1 MKLVIR
7 LILTLAVLAA
17 SIAATAAPASAA
29 SLSAN
34 AILGVHTVR
43 AGETLYCIGRAYGVQ
58 PWAIA
63 AQNGIG
69 QTSTLYV
76 GQSLAIPGAPWIN
89 KPAGPTCTRQFDPG
103 TPPPP
108 PPPQCR
114 AFHVVRFGE
123 TLSGIAGWYGV
134 NLYTLAARN
143 GIYNTNVPAAQ
154 TSCLSRALR
163 AQPDLRWHDAVHPV
177 KGRA

>member
-7 LILTLAVLAA
+7 VILTLGVLAA

-29 SLSAN
+29 SLSGN

-76 GQSLAIPGAPWIN
+76 GQSLAIPDAPWIN

-108 PPPQCR
+108 PPQCR

-123 TLSGIAGWYGV
+123 TLSGIAWWYGV

-143 GIYNTNVPAAQ
+143 GIYNTNLIYAGTTLCIP
-154 TSCLSRALR
+154 
-163 AQPDLRWHDAVHPV
+163 
-177 KGRA
+177 